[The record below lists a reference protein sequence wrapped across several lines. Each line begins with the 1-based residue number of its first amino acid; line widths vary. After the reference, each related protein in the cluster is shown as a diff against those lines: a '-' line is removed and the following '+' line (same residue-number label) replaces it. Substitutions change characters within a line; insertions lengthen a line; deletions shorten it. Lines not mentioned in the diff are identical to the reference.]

1 MKLIP
6 TAFLMLTL
14 LSRSALAQTATQISV
29 NVPADSIVFAVIGD
43 YGQNSPEEGEV
54 AAMVKTWN
62 VDFIITTGDNN
73 YTLGSRKTIK
83 KNIGKYYGDYI
94 YNPDAPA
101 DLQCH
106 GRAEK
111 EKINRFFPSPGN
123 HDNYTAGMK
132 PYLDYFTLPGDEK
145 NYSFTWGPVQF
156 FSIDTRKDAD
166 IQCCGDPEPKW
177 LQSGLAVS
185 TAPFKLVYFHH
196 PPFSTGEHGSAKS
209 MQWPYGK
216 WGVDAVL
223 TGHEHFYERVTDLTS
238 EKPIYI
244 TCGSSGNTHL
254 YGCSV
259 NPLDS
264 ARFKVKCDDQH
275 YGAMKVKATAHMIVF
290 EYYIATIPDRPI
302 DTYII
307 RK

>member
-1 MKLIP
+1 MKLHAITTMLFSAFFS
-6 TAFLMLTL
+6 TAF
-14 LSRSALAQTATQISV
+14 AQSTNPITV
-29 NVPADSIVFAVIGD
+29 NVPADSITFAIIGD

-54 AAMVKTWN
+54 AAMVKTWR

-83 KNIGKYYGDYI
+83 KNIGKYYGDFI

-106 GRAEK
+106 GKAEQ
-111 EKINRFFPSPGN
+111 EKKNRFFPSPGN
-123 HDNYTAGMK
+123 HDNYSKGMK

-145 NYSFTWGPVQF
+145 NYDFTWGPVEF

-166 IQCCGDPEPKW
+166 IKCCYDPETKW
-177 LQSGLAVS
+177 LQSELSKS
-185 TAPFKLVYFHH
+185 TVPFKLVYFHH
-196 PPFSTGEHGSAKS
+196 PPYSTGEHGSAVS

-223 TGHEHFYERVTDLTS
+223 TGHEHFYERVTDKTS
-238 EKPIYI
+238 EKPIYT

-254 YGCSV
+254 YGCNV
-259 NPLDS
+259 HPLDS
-264 ARFKVKCDDQH
+264 TRFDVKCDDQH
-275 YGAMKVKATAHMIVF
+275 YGAMKVKATTHMVVF
-290 EYYIATIPDRPI
+290 EYYIATQPERPI

-307 RK
+307 SK